1 SHGIVKFPPYATIT
15 HMFDKKH
22 KKKFQGF
29 FIVLS
34 VLMIISMVVLYMPIF
49 R

>member
-1 SHGIVKFPPYATIT
+1 MVQCVALCYHTR
-15 HMFDKKH
+15 MFDKKH

-34 VLMIISMVVLYMPIF
+34 VLMIVSMVLLYMPIF